1 MNEKFLRGLKF
12 LYFSEKGIFEDM
24 RLEFPK
30 NQWYRSMKFQ
40 PSVAYRPLS
49 FRKYKV
55 NETFLLIDQQNSSQR
70 IIRIYTINE
79 NKSGQTLGFEDL
91 TSWKPYWIP
100 RMLNELD
107 SKLYIN
113 AIFPVKNSNFEA
125 ILIVKHNNLLKY
137 CLTLEIIL
145 HSSVSI

>member
-1 MNEKFLRGLKF
+1 MNDTFLRGLKF
-12 LYFSEKGIFEDM
+12 LYSSEKGIHDM

-30 NQWYRSMKFQ
+30 NPWYRSIKFQ

-49 FRKYKV
+49 FRKYKI

-70 IIRIYTINE
+70 IIKIYTINE
-79 NKSGQTLGFEDL
+79 NKNGETLGFEDM
-91 TSWKPYWIP
+91 TSWKSYWMP
-100 RMLNELD
+100 RMLYKID

-125 ILIVKHNNLLKY
+125 ILIVKHNNVLKY